1 MDDVKYKVDF
11 YLGCKVEIEGGDEKA
26 NGLVQIKD
34 LALGARLSA
43 KIETTEEWKSQPA
56 QIEIK
61 RDSLIS
67 EVRKMIARS
76 EDAM

>member
-1 MDDVKYKVDF
+1 MTY
-11 YLGCKVEIEGGDEKA
+11 A
-26 NGLVQIKD
+26 R
-34 LALGARLSA
+34 ALISSPYRSRSVSADNKLSA

-76 EDAM
+76 EDAI